1 MKIRILG
8 SGGGEGFPAT
18 FCTCE
23 HCEEARRV
31 GGKSLRSLHQTL
43 INDDLVIDFPVDT
56 DAHCRRYGVNLGKI
70 QNFLITHPHSDHYAP
85 ISLVCRGSL
94 FAHNLKYEKTF
105 FYGSEGLERIFDSAV
120 APYGIDATIRS
131 NIGFVTMND
140 RQTEKVGA
148 YTVTALKAEH
158 APHLNSLNY
167 VISDGKVNVLYL
179 IDSGYPTKAN
189 LDYLNVQN
197 YVFDCVVM
205 DATMGYAPVG
215 EYVYHMGFE
224 ENKILKTELISRG
237 LATIDTEFVA
247 THFTHN
253 KAETHDKIEAI
264 YNGTDFIIAY
274 DGIEIDVG

>member
-1 MKIRILG
+1 MKIKILG

-31 GGKSLRSLHQTL
+31 GGKSLRSLHQAL

-56 DAHCRRYGVNLGKI
+56 DAHCMKFGVNLGKI

-85 ISLVCRGSL
+85 ISLVCRGSC
-94 FAHNLKYEKTF
+94 FAHNLKYEKMY
-105 FYGSEGLERIFDSAV
+105 FYGCEGLERIFDSV
-120 APYGIDATIRS
+120 IAPYGIDKTIRD
-131 NIGFVTMND
+131 NIGFVKMSD
-140 RQTEKVGA
+140 KQKERVGN
-148 YTVTALKAEH
+148 YNVTALKAEH

-167 VISDGKVNVLYL
+167 VISDGKTTVLYL
-179 IDSGYPTKAN
+179 IDSGYPAKEN
-189 LDYLNVQN
+189 LEYLKEQN
-197 YVFDCVVM
+197 YLFDCVVM

-224 ENKILKTELISRG
+224 ENKILKTELIQRG
-237 LATIDTEFVA
+237 LANGKTKFIA

-253 KAETHDKIEAI
+253 KAQTHDKIEEI
-264 YNGTDFIIAY
+264 YDGTDILVAY
-274 DGIEIDVG
+274 DGFEIII

>member
-1 MKIRILG
+1 MKIKILG

-31 GGKSLRSLHQTL
+31 GGKSLRSLHQAL
-43 INDDLVIDFPVDT
+43 INDDLIIDFPVDT
-56 DAHCRRYGVNLGKI
+56 DAHCMKYGINLGKI
-70 QNFLITHPHSDHYAP
+70 RNFLITHPHSDHFAP

-94 FAHNLKYEKTF
+94 FAHNLKYEKAF
-105 FYGSEGLERIFDSAV
+105 FYGPYGLERIFDAV
-120 APYGIDATIRS
+120 IAPYGIDAKIRAD
-131 NIGFVTMND
+131 IGFVEMSD
-140 RQTEKVGA
+140 RQTEKVDA
-148 YTVTALKAEH
+148 YSVTALKAEH

-167 VISDGKVNVLYL
+167 VISDGVVNVLYL
-179 IDSGYPTKAN
+179 IDSGYPSKAN
-189 LDYLNVQN
+189 LDYLCEQG

-224 ENKILKTELISRG
+224 ENKILKNELITRG
-237 LATIDTEFVA
+237 LANKETKFVA

-253 KAETHDKIEAI
+253 KAETHGKIEAI
-264 YNGTDFIIAY
+264 YTGTDITVAY
-274 DGIEIDVG
+274 DGMEIEV

>member
-1 MKIRILG
+1 MKIKILG
-8 SGGGEGFPAT
+8 SGGGESFPAT
-18 FCTCE
+18 FCTCA
-23 HCEEARRV
+23 HCEEARKV
-31 GGKSLRSLHQTL
+31 GGKSIRSLHQTL

-56 DAHCRRYGVNLGKI
+56 DAHCRQYGINLGKI

-94 FAHNLKYEKTF
+94 FAHNLKYDKTF
-105 FYGSEGLERIFDSAV
+105 FYGSDGLERMFDSV
-120 APYGIDATIRS
+120 IAPYGIDANIRN

-140 RQTEKVGA
+140 RQTEKVGS
-148 YTVTALKAEH
+148 YIVTALKAEH
-158 APHLNSLNY
+158 ASHLNSLNY

-189 LDYLNVQN
+189 LDYLNSQN

-224 ENKILKTELISRG
+224 ENKILKTELINRG
-237 LATIDTEFVA
+237 LALQNTKFIA

-264 YNGTDFIIAY
+264 YSGTGIIVAY
-274 DGIEIDVG
+274 DSIEIDV